1 MRKNKPPT
9 SAQPPRSTPPTRREV
24 KYYGQ
29 AACLALWQNR
39 ARDIIRIYVTDET
52 MGLFGPALKW
62 AAAQRKAYHIV
73 TNEDLERLT
82 ESIHHQG
89 VCILAHEASPL
100 DFSALVQAI
109 NADDQAQMIVFLD
122 GVENPHN
129 LGAIIRTCAHF
140 GIRYIIGPEK
150 ALPRLSASAC
160 RVAEGGAEKVTLC
173 YLQNPIKQLQE
184 LQQLEFKLCATAVD
198 KGKSLYRHHFP
209 KRALLIL
216 GAEGEGV
223 SRAILANAETTL
235 RIPGSGDVESLNVSV
250 AFGVIAGEFYRQQHF
265 VNP

>member
-1 MRKNKPPT
+1 MRRNKPQTP
-9 SAQPPRSTPPTRREV
+9 SRHPRSPTPIRREV

-29 AACLALWQNR
+29 AACWALWQNR

-62 AAAQRKAYHIV
+62 VAAQRKAYHIV
-73 TNEDLERLT
+73 TNDDIERLT

-89 VCILAHEASPL
+89 VCILAYEASAL
-100 DFSALVQAI
+100 DFSDLVKFI
-109 NADDQAQMIVFLD
+109 KADGRAQMIVYLD

-140 GIRYIIGPEK
+140 GIRFIVGPEK
-150 ALPRLSASAC
+150 ALPRLSSSAC
-160 RVAEGGAEKVTLC
+160 RVAEGGAEKVALC
-173 YLQNPIKQLQE
+173 YLQNPAKQLKE
-184 LQQLEFKLCATAVD
+184 FQQLEFKLCATAVG

-209 KRALLIL
+209 GRTLLIL

-223 SRAILANAETTL
+223 SRATLASAETTL
-235 RIPGSGDVESLNVSV
+235 CIPGSGDVESLNVSV
-250 AFGVIAGEFYRQQHF
+250 AFGVIAGEFYRQQHLGE
-265 VNP
+265 

>member
-1 MRKNKPPT
+1 MRRNKPQT
-9 SAQPPRSTPPTRREV
+9 SSRSPYPPVPARREV

-39 ARDIIRIYVTDET
+39 ARDMIRIYVTDET

-73 TNEDLERLT
+73 ANDDLERLT

-89 VCILAHEASPL
+89 VCILAHEASAL
-100 DFSALVQAI
+100 DFPDLVKFIKAEE
-109 NADDQAQMIVFLD
+109 QAQMIVYLD

-140 GIRYIIGPEK
+140 GIRFIIGPEK
-150 ALPRLSASAC
+150 ALPRLSPSAC
-160 RVAEGGAEKVTLC
+160 RVAEGGAEKVALC
-173 YLQNPIKQLQE
+173 YMQNPAKQLKE

-209 KRALLIL
+209 HRTLLIL

-223 SRAILANAETTL
+223 SRAVLNSADVTL
-235 RIPGSGDVESLNVSV
+235 RIPGSGEVESLNVSV
-250 AFGVIAGEFYRQQHF
+250 AFGVIASEFYRQQLIG
-265 VNP
+265 